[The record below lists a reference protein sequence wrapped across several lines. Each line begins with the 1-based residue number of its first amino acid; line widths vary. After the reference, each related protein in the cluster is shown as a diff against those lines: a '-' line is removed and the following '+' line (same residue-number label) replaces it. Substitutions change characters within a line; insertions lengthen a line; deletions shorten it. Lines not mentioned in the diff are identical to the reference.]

1 MSYPT
6 PTLVMGVWKGAA
18 LPQEKIASASLTR
31 GSVWSRLSR
40 RTVFD
45 GLGVGLVGSVTES
58 NQLQGSKYEML
69 ELW

>member
-6 PTLVMGVWKGAA
+6 PTLVMGVWKGDA
-18 LPQEKIASASLTR
+18 LPKEKIASASLTR